1 MEKRKRSKEWSAFA
15 FCMRPWRNP
24 LNWFYNIRQWFYNW
38 KFVFQ
43 RAKYGYCDIDVW
55 NMTDYHTF
63 LLGEML
69 LSLAEN
75 PTGFPMAMRA
85 EIPPEETMTDEQEAA
100 AMAEWKELLT
110 RMGTHFLHV
119 YDAEKY
125 NPNQFWDD
133 LSKKLKETREIKHEK
148 ASVIVSHRADRE
160 LERLREMYYKRQKEI
175 MEWREDEYEKGL
187 QLLKA
192 WHDNLWD

>member
-1 MEKRKRSKEWSAFA
+1 MRKRKRSKEWSAFA
-15 FCMRPWRNP
+15 FCMRPWCNP
-24 LNWFYNIRQWFYNW
+24 LNWFYNIRQWFCNW

-85 EIPPEETMTDEQEAA
+85 EIPPEETMTEEQEAA

-133 LSKKLKETREIKHEK
+133 LSKKLKETQEIKHEK
-148 ASVIVSHRADRE
+148 ASVIVSHRADRD
-160 LERLREMYYKRQKEI
+160 LERLREMYNKRQKEI

-187 QLLKA
+187 QLLKE
-192 WHDNLWD
+192 WHNNLWD

>member
-1 MEKRKRSKEWSAFA
+1 MRKRKRSKEWSAFA

-85 EIPPEETMTDEQEAA
+85 EIPPEETMTEEQEAA

-110 RMGTHFLHV
+110 RMGTHFLHA

-125 NPNQFWDD
+125 NPKQFWDD

-148 ASVIVSHRADRE
+148 ASVIVSHRSDRE
-160 LERLREMYYKRQKEI
+160 LERLREMYNRRQKEI

>member
-1 MEKRKRSKEWSAFA
+1 MEKREKSKEWNVFT

-24 LNWFYNIRQWFYNW
+24 LNWFYNIRQWFCNW

-43 RAKYGYCDIDVW
+43 RAKYGYCDMDVW

-69 LSLAEN
+69 LALAEN

-85 EIPPEETMTDEQEAA
+85 EIPPEESLTEEQEAT
-100 AMAEWKELLT
+100 AMKEWKDLLT
-110 RMGTHFLHV
+110 RMGNHFLHV
-119 YDAEKY
+119 YDAERY
-125 NPNQFWDD
+125 NPNQFGED
-133 LSKKLKETREIKHEK
+133 LLKKLDETREIKHEK
-148 ASVIVSHRADRE
+148 GSVVVSHRADRE
-160 LERLREMYYKRQKEI
+160 LEWLRKMFDKKQKEI

-187 QLLKA
+187 KLLKA
-192 WHDNLWD
+192 WHDSLWD

>member
-1 MEKRKRSKEWSAFA
+1 MRKRKRSKEWSAFA
-15 FCMRPWRNP
+15 FCMRPWRYP

-85 EIPPEETMTDEQEAA
+85 EIPLEEAMTEEQEAS

-110 RMGTHFLHV
+110 RMGTHFLHA
-119 YDAEKY
+119 YDADKY

-133 LSKKLKETREIKHEK
+133 LSKKLKETQEIKHEK
-148 ASVIVSHRADRE
+148 SSVIVSHRADRE
-160 LERLREMYYKRQKEI
+160 LEWLREMYNRRQKEI
-175 MEWREDEYEKGL
+175 MEWREDEYEKGM

-192 WHDNLWD
+192 WHDSLWD

>member
-1 MEKRKRSKEWSAFA
+1 MGKRKRSKEWSAFA

-85 EIPPEETMTDEQEAA
+85 EIPPEETMTEEQEAA

-110 RMGTHFLHV
+110 RMGTHFLHA

-148 ASVIVSHRADRE
+148 ASVIVSHRSDRE
-160 LERLREMYYKRQKEI
+160 LERLREMYNRRQKEI

>member
-85 EIPPEETMTDEQEAA
+85 EIPPEETMTDEPPRWQNG
-100 AMAEWKELLT
+100 
-110 RMGTHFLHV
+110 R
-119 YDAEKY
+119 
-125 NPNQFWDD
+125 NC
-133 LSKKLKETREIKHEK
+133 
-148 ASVIVSHRADRE
+148 
-160 LERLREMYYKRQKEI
+160 
-175 MEWREDEYEKGL
+175 
-187 QLLKA
+187 
-192 WHDNLWD
+192 